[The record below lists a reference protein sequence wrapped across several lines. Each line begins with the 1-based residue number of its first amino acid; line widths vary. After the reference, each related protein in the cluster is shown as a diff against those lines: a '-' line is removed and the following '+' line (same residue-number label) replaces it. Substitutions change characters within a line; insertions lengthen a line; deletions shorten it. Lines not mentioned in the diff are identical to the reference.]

1 MPNAIAFAMFYRYL
15 KIGYRLTLHFF
26 TMQYRKYVIRATV
39 FILLTALT
47 QVGGLAYLANF
58 SCDKFIDKIVSSQ
71 SLQRALRLMSFL
83 VIYSL
88 TSFIIVPLIARPF
101 GRVRLPY
108 HTTNHLRP
116 ATIWTYLLN
125 RNYVRPELRATAFS
139 VAEEMDRRHPGSAI
153 NYLDGSF
160 PFINGFSLLPHLS
173 HNDGKK
179 LDISFCYSVAGTSD
193 ETNEVPSPIGYGIC
207 EEPAPNE
214 INTAC
219 SCEQRGYW
227 HYSILKRI
235 VPQSG
240 KEEFTIN
247 QQATKELVELFASNN
262 AIGKIF
268 IEPHLVTR
276 LKLTSTKI
284 RFHGCRAVRHDDH
297 IHVQLK

>member
-1 MPNAIAFAMFYRYL
+1 MRDL
-15 KIGYRLTLHFF
+15 KIAI
-26 TMQYRKYVIRATV
+26 KIIV
-39 FILLTALT
+39 FLLLTALT
-47 QVGGLAYLANF
+47 QVGGLVYLANY
-58 SCDKFIDKIVSSQ
+58 STYKFIDKIAGGRAM
-71 SLQRALRLMSFL
+71 QRALRLMSFL
-83 VIYSL
+83 AIYSL

-125 RNYVRPELRATAFS
+125 RNYVRPELRAAAFS
-139 VAEEMDRRHPGSAI
+139 AAEEMNRKHPGSAI
-153 NYLDGSF
+153 NYLDASF

-179 LDISFCYSVAGTSD
+179 LDISFCYNVAGTSD

-227 HYSILKRI
+227 HYSILKKT

-240 KEEFTIN
+240 KEEYTFN